1 MADYADRLKEEY
13 ADHREDE
20 VELEQISGV
29 KNADASSLD
38 DALAGSELEHKE
50 IIRKQKIGWILF
62 GIALL
67 YYFING
73 ILEDIIPF
81 FQKPL
86 YRFISDFIEIALVG
100 VVALYLFSSF
110 SSKLFK
116 K

>member
-20 VELEQISGV
+20 MELEQISGV
-29 KNADASSLD
+29 KNIDASSLG
-38 DALAGSELEHKE
+38 DALEGSELEQKKVLK
-50 IIRKQKIGWILF
+50 KQKIGWVLF

-86 YRFISDFIEIALVG
+86 YMFFSDAIEIGLVG
-100 VVALYLFSSF
+100 VAALCFFSSF
-110 SSKLFK
+110 SSNLFK